1 MLHSLKQKIRMKAKI
16 IEKISI
22 NYPVTAKTLETRMG
36 KGKGAFDHYVAKIR
50 PNKVL
55 LEIFIGQDGI
65 NYRKFLRLAGM
76 KLPIKSK
83 IL

>member
-1 MLHSLKQKIRMKAKI
+1 
-16 IEKISI
+16 
-22 NYPVTAKTLETRMG
+22 MG

-55 LEIFIGQDGI
+55 LEICIGQDGI
-65 NYRKFLRLAGM
+65 NYRRFLRLAGM

-83 IL
+83 IV